1 MDEEDVE
8 ELVKLNHEMEITKF
22 ELRDSEYYRKLRDQ
36 LEKNHLLK
44 TEISRRLGSEE
55 QIQMIIYALG
65 SLEYSFSSQYQ
76 FALALLMREDIDML
90 RIGKIEVFDP
100 CITPVDANLIQSFGC
115 NVLSVDE
122 FARRRVEKPTL
133 FFLPCAPYE
142 LVANLLEVNWV
153 PSKLENLII
162 LGTSMHHW
170 ANLKEQPDPEFDELE
185 KLTINDRLRYTQAIY
200 ESSVNFAIYKGDD
213 CWPFHNLHW
222 IFFNL
227 HPGID
232 FNELLP
238 SKFVKLIS
246 FYFSTMNLYVFYK

>member
-1 MDEEDVE
+1 MDEEDAE
-8 ELVKLNHEMEITKF
+8 ELVKLQHEMEITKF
-22 ELRDSEYYRKLRDQ
+22 ELRDSEYYCELRDQ
-36 LEKNHLLK
+36 LEKNNLLK

-55 QIQMIIYALG
+55 QIEMIIYALG
-65 SLEYSFSSQYQ
+65 SLEYSFASQYQ

-115 NVLSVDE
+115 NVLSVNE

-133 FFLPCAPYE
+133 FFLPCAPYK
-142 LVANLLEVNWV
+142 LVANVLEVNWV

-170 ANLKEQPDPEFDELE
+170 ANLKEQPDPPEPEYDELE
-185 KLTINDRLRYTQAIY
+185 KLVINDRLRYMRAIY
-200 ESSVNFAIYKGDD
+200 ESSANFAIYKRDD
-213 CWPFHNLHW
+213 CWPFNNLHW

-246 FYFSTMNLYVFYK
+246 FYFPR